1 MATARKTSYLGKV
14 RLLLLLLVLGTPCV
28 VAQEGKSKLRTWTS
42 SIGTKI
48 EAELVSTAGEQVTLK
63 TKAGKTLQVPL
74 NKLSK
79 ADQEFIAAES
89 SQADPAK
96 RLKEPAPLPPGE
108 IDAIKKIGGR
118 VKLDE
123 NNIWVVFVF
132 PKEIATAELEHLRD
146 LTNIGGLDFSFTEF
160 ADAGLEHLKG
170 LAYQKIY
177 QDYYRDENL
186 ITKTDVSVS
195 DGTQSAIDTIEL
207 ASMKK
212 RAWQHDYFTSALPWT
227 QRGPEAT
234 SPLGTSAPIN
244 WTADP
249 GTEDYLRRT
258 DNGDK
263 VLNFSSNS
271 PASPLYSTSVGILEI
286 DDQTRPN
293 DRVSWDNSNHLSA
306 DLSGATASS
315 INDLRRAFRL
325 QEWLERNARGGARY
339 IEIITAHFG
348 VRSSDA
354 RLQRPEFLGGSSTP
368 ITISEVLQTSAN
380 ASEPTPQGNMAG
392 HGVSV
397 GSSNYVSYRAEEH
410 GYIIG
415 IMSVMPKTAYQQGVP
430 KHWKK
435 LDKFDYYWPSFAN
448 IGEQPIY
455 NEELY
460 HQNNPTDAE
469 VFGYTPRYA
478 EYKYIPSTVHGT
490 FRMLT
495 LKLGQA
501 NIPMIVTNHTY
512 DVIGS
517 YVPTKEMGGGS
528 GLKYAASTIIYLSK
542 KKEKDG
548 TEVVGNL
555 IKAKTAKSRL
565 SKENKQVTVRL
576 YYDERG
582 LDKYYGLLELGELG
596 GLWKNVA
603 GRYEIDGKKVYA
615 KAILKDPE
623 TYFTPEVMEKLD
635 TIARKEFSYGES

>member
-1 MATARKTSYLGKV
+1 MSIFSKVAMPRPQTNTFDLSHDRKFSGKIGELMPISVMEVVPGDKFNIKATNMTRFAPLITPIMHKASVYCHFFFVPNRILWPNWENFISGGEDGLADPTFPTVDLTIPTQYGVQTLADYLG
-14 RLLLLLLVLGTPCV
+14 LPTGNQLTD
-28 VAQEGKSKLRTWTS
+28 
-42 SIGTKI
+42 
-48 EAELVSTAGEQVTLK
+48 VSA
-63 TKAGKTLQVPL
+63 
-74 NKLSK
+74 
-79 ADQEFIAAES
+79 
-89 SQADPAK
+89 
-96 RLKEPAPLPPGE
+96 LP
-108 IDAIKKIGGR
+108 
-118 VKLDE
+118 
-123 NNIWVVFVF
+123 
-132 PKEIATAELEHLRD
+132 
-146 LTNIGGLDFSFTEF
+146 F
-160 ADAGLEHLKG
+160 A
-170 LAYQKIY
+170 AYQKIY

-195 DGTQSAIDTIEL
+195 DGTQSGADTIEL

-234 SPLGTSAPIN
+234 IPLGTTAPISYVN
-244 WTADP
+244 AP
-249 GTEDYLRRT
+249 GSPTQIRNNVDGSLIPNITFDGAAAFETSGGPAYLQANVPGLENIDI
-258 DNGDK
+258 DN
-263 VLNFSSNS
+263 
-271 PASPLYSTSVGILEI
+271 
-286 DDQTRPN
+286 
-293 DRVSWDNSNHLSA
+293 SA
-306 DLSGATASS
+306 DLIADLSSATASS

-460 HQNNPTDAE
+460 HQNTSEDAE

-478 EYKYIPSTVHGT
+478 EYKYIPSTVHGE
-490 FRMLT
+490 FRDT
-495 LKLGQA
+495 LKFWHMGRIFA
-501 NIPMIVTNHTY
+501 NK
-512 DVIGS
+512 
-517 YVPTKEMGGGS
+517 PTLNQDFIECD
-528 GLKYAASTIIYLSK
+528 A
-542 KKEKDG
+542 
-548 TEVVGNL
+548 TEVDRVFNVTEGSEHLYVYLHNEV
-555 IKAKTAKSRL
+555 KATRL
-565 SKENKQVTVRL
+565 M
-576 YYDERG
+576 
-582 LDKYYGLLELGELG
+582 
-596 GLWKNVA
+596 
-603 GRYEIDGKKVYA
+603 
-615 KAILKDPE
+615 P
-623 TYFTPEVMEKLD
+623 YFGTP
-635 TIARKEFSYGES
+635 TI